1 MVGSVSILKL
11 SAAQSVLRQ
20 PCLIPGFDTY
30 MAYTHG
36 PSLVAI
42 PRHDL
47 SETAIVA
54 LGERK

>member
-1 MVGSVSILKL
+1 MVSSVSILKL
-11 SAAQSVLRQ
+11 SAAQSDPRQ

-36 PSLVAI
+36 PSLEAI

-54 LGERK
+54 PGERR